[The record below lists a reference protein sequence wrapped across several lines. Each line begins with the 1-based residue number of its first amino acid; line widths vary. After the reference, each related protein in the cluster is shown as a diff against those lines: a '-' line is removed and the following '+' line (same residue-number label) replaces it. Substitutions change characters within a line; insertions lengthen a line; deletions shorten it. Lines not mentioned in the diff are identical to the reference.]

1 MFHSRNFGN
10 LHVHVPSYPGFFIAA
25 ASIPIWLAWLQY
37 VSIFYWAYRALLIS
51 QYVGL
56 TLTCTASELIPSAT
70 PGAAPVC
77 PFTSGEQFLAAQ
89 GIDPAQIGFYWI
101 MLLTLWAS
109 FWLIA
114 LVCLMLTTREHS
126 IQPHPMPGTDKQP
139 RDWTAALHDSNSMD
153 KQVKDEVSEQ
163 PQSGARLRAAARK
176 RQANEANEAMAIA
189 QTLAKHS
196 HSRDGG

>member
-1 MFHSRNFGN
+1 MRAPNKT
-10 LHVHVPSYPGFFIAA
+10 GFFIAA

-37 VSIFYWAYRALLIS
+37 VSIFYWAYRALLVS

-56 TLTCTASELIPSAT
+56 TLTCTQSELIPSAT

-89 GIDPAQIGFYWI
+89 GIDPAQIGFYWV
-101 MLLTLWAS
+101 MLLTLWLS

-114 LVCLMLTTREHS
+114 LVCLFLTTREHS
-126 IQPHPMPGTDKQP
+126 IRPHPMPGIDKEP
-139 RDWTAALHDSNSMD
+139 RAWMAALRDSNSME
-153 KQVKDEVSEQ
+153 KQVKDEVCEL
-163 PQSGARLRAAARK
+163 PHTGARFRAATRK
-176 RQANEANEAMAIA
+176 RQVSEANEAMAIA

-196 HSRDGG
+196 HSREGG